1 VADRVYRNRVRRLLE
16 RLREARQ
23 MIAQL
28 LKERKEYRSGEAG
41 QRDSS
46 IEERAAVV
54 DQQAEALMQR
64 EAALA
69 AKRKGLQEA
78 RGCEADECDQPDR
91 RRNAE
96 ED

>member
-1 VADRVYRNRVRRLLE
+1 VPDQVYRNRVRRLLE

-28 LKERKEYRSGEAG
+28 LKERKQYRSGEG
-41 QRDSS
+41 GPKDPS
-46 IEERAAVV
+46 IEQRAAVL

-64 EAALA
+64 QAALA
-69 AKRKGLQEA
+69 AKRKELHEA
-78 RGCEADECDQPDR
+78 RGSKAAECDQPDR